1 MYEEFFGLDKRPF
14 NNIPNPDLYVD
25 LESSKKSLNELLNC
39 VMQSRGIGVVTA
51 PAGLGKTIL
60 CKKLADLAASRF
72 QTILLGTATFSNRL
86 DLLQHILYEFGIE
99 YEGLNEHEARLKIM
113 DAARAISSEGRN
125 LLIIVDEAHLLNS
138 KLFEEL
144 RILADYAPDGES
156 LIQLVLSGQF
166 ELEEKLVH
174 PSLDAFN
181 QRVAVQT
188 CLKLLSLDESITFIV
203 ERLRMCG
210 VSNPGDVLDESALE
224 TICRASDGNPR
235 CLCQLADH
243 SLILAFAEELKP
255 FQQATVLAALEDL
268 KELPL
273 HWNDVSSDV
282 ESEQELTQ
290 DSSRETDLFE
300 LPEQS
305 TEEFSSSESD
315 DQGVESELSE
325 TSLDEE
331 NEDSNNATSELPL
344 NLNETVEFSVLEVGA
359 GIESPSESS
368 PAAEHEEQPAVELSA
383 SADQDEQSKMIEELI
398 RDKYATLDGLQE
410 REEIDLDH
418 ILDSEHYPHPVGYRN
433 SLTSIKRS
441 VADKSEMGQEDEI
454 LITVQDLGQ
463 EIAEVVQR
471 SQRSRSSDSNW
482 QGDTWIELDVVQP
495 SPLPSEFESET
506 IHDVSAQ
513 PVNSSPLEHERPTP
527 QEPEKTN
534 PESGNHQPPQRFSRL
549 FARLSERRRQLKNR
563 QKHDV

>member
-25 LESSKKSLNELLNC
+25 LESSKKSLDELFNC
-39 VMQSRGIGVVTA
+39 VMQSRGIGVLTA

-60 CKKLADLAASRF
+60 CKKLAELAASRF

-113 DAARAISSEGRN
+113 DAARAISNEGRN

-138 KLFEEL
+138 RLFEEL
-144 RILADYAPDGES
+144 RVLADYAPDGES

-174 PSLDAFN
+174 PSLSAFN

-188 CLKLLSLDESITFIV
+188 CLKLLSLEESITFIV

-210 VSNPGDVLDESALE
+210 VATPGDVLDESALE

-235 CLCQLADH
+235 CLCQLTDH

-273 HWNDVSSDV
+273 HWNDVSSDTDSEP
-282 ESEQELTQ
+282 ESTA
-290 DSSRETDLFE
+290 DATRETDLFR

-305 TEEFSSSESD
+305 SEEFTSAESD
-315 DQGVESELSE
+315 NQSLESELSDSLLDGEGDESIAE
-325 TSLDEE
+325 TTEPSI
-331 NEDSNNATSELPL
+331 NFS
-344 NLNETVEFSVLEVGA
+344 ETVEFSVLEVGA
-359 GIESPSESS
+359 GIESSSETS
-368 PAAEHEEQPAVELSA
+368 PTAEQEEQPACELSA
-383 SADQDEQSKMIEELI
+383 EQDEQSMMMEELI

-418 ILDSEHYPHPVGYRN
+418 ILDSEHYPHPVGYRH
-433 SLTSIKRS
+433 SLTSAKRS
-441 VADKSEMGQEDEI
+441 CVEQAEVGQEDEI
-454 LITVQDLGQ
+454 LISVQDLGH
-463 EIAEVVQR
+463 EIADVVQR
-471 SQRSRSSDSNW
+471 SRRSRKSDANW
-482 QGDTWIELDVVQP
+482 HGDTWIELDVVQP
-495 SPLPSEFESET
+495 SPLPSEFDSET
-506 IHDVSAQ
+506 INDVSPERVSSSVPERQ
-513 PVNSSPLEHERPTP
+513 PTAP
-527 QEPEKTN
+527 QESSKVN
-534 PESGNHQPPQRFSRL
+534 PESGNYQPPPRFSRL

-563 QKHDV
+563 QQHDV